1 MALTLLATNN
11 AESTLASA
19 ISATDTSLIVSAGTG
34 AEFPDAVAGESYF
47 KLTLTDAATG
57 SQVEIVNVTAKAGD
71 IFTIER
77 AQEGTLARAWAAN
90 DMVANMMT
98 ADTLNII
105 AQYSQQA
112 AASAA
117 LAEEYADN
125 ASDYAQ
131 NKFTFYKTAS
141 DPDGTIAGL
150 AATTD
155 GQSFWVAQGPDA
167 LSSAW
172 QYQNKAGVAV
182 LQAKQPGTAA
192 ITGTTREFPTL
203 AAAQADADAGNIQPG
218 AKCWVTSADD
228 SSLANEYINN
238 SGTLQPTGVI
248 SPSSKTIDNK
258 INERLVPGE
267 YRPGY
272 FPAFFDRNGMVPAWF
287 DGGKFDVAGLG
298 PNVTQVVSEI
308 PNEWA
313 QKFIPQGDFSP
324 YYFPFL
330 YDQQGNVYA
339 WFNGG
344 LFDAPGLGP
353 VLQEYVKNLVS
364 GGEVDAVRSFIEG
377 DQYKFLFKN
386 SRIFA
391 GQSTSLNIAFT
402 GDSWT
407 EKNTIP
413 QSLINILGG
422 TYKDP
427 GWISC
432 SNRTDGVMSGISPV
446 TATNFTKYDGGSN
459 NTNIP
464 PYGCGPDGNGYYNNN
479 TVGSL
484 VWTGVTVT
492 NLSVFYYD
500 GSGTFTI
507 TIDSNAPVTI
517 TGGNT
522 GTAKKY
528 DFSGLSATAHTVT
541 IQSTGTG
548 VVSILG
554 MYGKNNSIS
563 SGVTVSRMGNGGAFA
578 SDYFNFSSWIKPVAQ
593 YLDIDLLFI
602 ILGTNDFR
610 LSQGVAEYKSGI
622 VEIISKYRSAT
633 PDICI
638 CLMSPAQCN
647 ATGTPALSEYDKTMR
662 EIAVEQNVNFI
673 SGYQLFP
680 KVYNSVGGAW
690 ADGLHLSPLG
700 AYVLTRAIK
709 KEFFIGG

>member
-1 MALTLLATNN
+1 MSEYDTGNPVPSASMLDAWDNMQSIDKFVNSSDETITTRTGEQLDTLHSVNVKADNQLTQQQADF
-11 AESTLASA
+11 E
-19 ISATDTSLIVSAGTG
+19 TSQ
-34 AEFPDAVAGESYF
+34 EERDAV
-47 KLTLTDAATG
+47 
-57 SQVEIVNVTAKAGD
+57 VEETRQNLIPLS
-71 IFTIER
+71 R
-77 AQEGTLARAWAAN
+77 
-90 DMVANMMT
+90 
-98 ADTLNII
+98 
-105 AQYSQQA
+105 QYM
-112 AASAA
+112 
-117 LAEEYADN
+117 
-125 ASDYAQ
+125 
-131 NKFTFYKTAS
+131 
-141 DPDGTIAGL
+141 
-150 AATTD
+150 
-155 GQSFWVAQGPDA
+155 
-167 LSSAW
+167 
-172 QYQNKAGVAV
+172 
-182 LQAKQPGTAA
+182 
-192 ITGTTREFPTL
+192 TL
-203 AAAQADADAGNIQPG
+203 AAAQADIANIPVGSTTYVRSQDG
-218 AKCWVTSADD
+218 ST
-228 SSLANEYINN
+228 LAIEVINT
-238 SGTLQPTGVI
+238 SGTLQPTGRQM
-248 SPSSKTIDNK
+248 PSTKTVDDK

-517 TGGNT
+517 TGG
-522 GTAKKY
+522 
-528 DFSGLSATAHTVT
+528 
-541 IQSTGTG
+541 
-548 VVSILG
+548 
-554 MYGKNNSIS
+554 
-563 SGVTVSRMGNGGAFA
+563 
-578 SDYFNFSSWIKPVAQ
+578 
-593 YLDIDLLFI
+593 
-602 ILGTNDFR
+602 
-610 LSQGVAEYKSGI
+610 EYRDCQE
-622 VEIISKYRSAT
+622 V
-633 PDICI
+633 
-638 CLMSPAQCN
+638 
-647 ATGTPALSEYDKTMR
+647 
-662 EIAVEQNVNFI
+662 
-673 SGYQLFP
+673 
-680 KVYNSVGGAW
+680 
-690 ADGLHLSPLG
+690 
-700 AYVLTRAIK
+700 
-709 KEFFIGG
+709 

>member
-1 MALTLLATNN
+1 MATTDTQQTAQFAAEASVSAAEAKQYLIEVQQGYQDISATTQEAKN
-11 AESTLASA
+11 AATAAEAAKDAAQAAEQSAATSAEASSEAGSAAA
-19 ISATDTSLIVSAGTG
+19 ISAAQ
-34 AEFPDAVAGESYF
+34 AEQYASDAS
-47 KLTLTDAATG
+47 
-57 SQVEIVNVTAKAGD
+57 
-71 IFTIER
+71 
-77 AQEGTLARAWAAN
+77 
-90 DMVANMMT
+90 
-98 ADTLNII
+98 
-105 AQYSQQA
+105 
-112 AASAA
+112 
-117 LAEEYADN
+117 EYAL
-125 ASDYAQ
+125 
-131 NKFTFYKTAS
+131 NKFTFYKTPS

-150 AATTD
+150 AATTN
-155 GQSFWVAQGPDA
+155 GQSFRVAEGPEATAAFKTYENQD
-167 LSSAW
+167 
-172 QYQNKAGVAV
+172 GVAV
-182 LQAKQPGTAA
+182 LQASQPGTAA
-192 ITGTTREFPTL
+192 VTGTIREFPTL

-272 FPAFFDRNGMVPAWF
+272 FPAFFDRNSMVPAWF

-298 PNVTQVVSEI
+298 PNVTRVVSEI

-330 YDQQGNVYA
+330 YDQQGKVYA
-339 WFNGG
+339 WFHGG

-377 DQYKFLFKN
+377 DQYKFFFKN

-432 SNRTDGVMSGISPV
+432 SDRTDGVMSGISPV

-507 TIDSNAPVTI
+507 TIDSNTPVTI
-517 TGGNT
+517 MGGNT

-554 MYGKNNSIS
+554 MYGKNNSIA
-563 SGVTVSRMGNGGAFA
+563 SGLTVSRMGNGASIA
-578 SDYFNFSSWIKPVAQ
+578 SDYFNFSSWIQPVAQ

>member
-1 MALTLLATNN
+1 MATTDTQQTAQFA
-11 AESTLASA
+11 AEASVSA
-19 ISATDTSLIVSAGTG
+19 AEAKQYLIEVQQGYQDISATTQEAIN
-34 AEFPDAVAGESYF
+34 
-47 KLTLTDAATG
+47 AATAAEAAKN
-57 SQVEIVNVTAKAGD
+57 SAETA
-71 IFTIER
+71 E
-77 AQEGTLARAWAAN
+77 QSAA
-90 DMVANMMT
+90 T
-98 ADTLNII
+98 
-105 AQYSQQA
+105 SA
-112 AASAA
+112 AASSESATAA
-117 LAEEYADN
+117 AGSAAQAEEYKND
-125 ASDYAQ
+125 ASEYAL
-131 NKFTFYKTAS
+131 NKFTFYKTPS

-150 AATTD
+150 AATTS
-155 GQSFWVAQGPDA
+155 GQSFRVAEGPGAAAAFKTYENQD
-167 LSSAW
+167 
-172 QYQNKAGVAV
+172 GVAI
-182 LQAKQPGTAA
+182 LQASQPGTAA
-192 ITGTTREFPTL
+192 VTGTIREFPTL

-364 GGEVDAVRSFIEG
+364 GGEVNAVRSFIEG

-432 SNRTDGVMSGISPV
+432 SDRTDGVMSGISPV

-507 TIDSNAPVTI
+507 TIDSNTPVTI

-563 SGVTVSRMGNGGAFA
+563 SGVTVSRMG
-578 SDYFNFSSWIKPVAQ
+578 
-593 YLDIDLLFI
+593 
-602 ILGTNDFR
+602 
-610 LSQGVAEYKSGI
+610 
-622 VEIISKYRSAT
+622 
-633 PDICI
+633 
-638 CLMSPAQCN
+638 
-647 ATGTPALSEYDKTMR
+647 
-662 EIAVEQNVNFI
+662 
-673 SGYQLFP
+673 
-680 KVYNSVGGAW
+680 
-690 ADGLHLSPLG
+690 
-700 AYVLTRAIK
+700 
-709 KEFFIGG
+709 

>member
-1 MALTLLATNN
+1 MATTDTQQTAQFA
-11 AESTLASA
+11 AEASVSA
-19 ISATDTSLIVSAGTG
+19 AEAKQYLIEVQQGYQDISATTQEAIN
-34 AEFPDAVAGESYF
+34 
-47 KLTLTDAATG
+47 AATAAEAAKN
-57 SQVEIVNVTAKAGD
+57 SAETA
-71 IFTIER
+71 E
-77 AQEGTLARAWAAN
+77 QSAA
-90 DMVANMMT
+90 T
-98 ADTLNII
+98 
-105 AQYSQQA
+105 SA
-112 AASAA
+112 AASSESATAA
-117 LAEEYADN
+117 AGSAAQAEEYKND
-125 ASDYAQ
+125 ASEYAL
-131 NKFTFYKTAS
+131 NKFTFYKTPS

-150 AATTD
+150 AATTS
-155 GQSFWVAQGPDA
+155 GQSFRVAEGPGAAAAFKTYENQD
-167 LSSAW
+167 
-172 QYQNKAGVAV
+172 GVAI
-182 LQAKQPGTAA
+182 LQASQPGTAA
-192 ITGTTREFPTL
+192 VTGTIREFPTL

-364 GGEVDAVRSFIEG
+364 GGEVNAVRSFIEG

-432 SNRTDGVMSGISPV
+432 SDRTDGVMSGISPV

-507 TIDSNAPVTI
+507 TIDSNTPVTI

-578 SDYFNFSSWIKPVAQ
+578 SDYFNFSSWIK
-593 YLDIDLLFI
+593 
-602 ILGTNDFR
+602 
-610 LSQGVAEYKSGI
+610 
-622 VEIISKYRSAT
+622 
-633 PDICI
+633 
-638 CLMSPAQCN
+638 
-647 ATGTPALSEYDKTMR
+647 
-662 EIAVEQNVNFI
+662 
-673 SGYQLFP
+673 
-680 KVYNSVGGAW
+680 
-690 ADGLHLSPLG
+690 
-700 AYVLTRAIK
+700 
-709 KEFFIGG
+709 

>member
-1 MALTLLATNN
+1 MATTDTQQTAQFAAEASVSAAEAKQYLIEVQQGYQDISATTQEAKN
-11 AESTLASA
+11 AATAAEAAKDAAQAAEQSAATSAEASSEAGSAAA
-19 ISATDTSLIVSAGTG
+19 ISAAQ
-34 AEFPDAVAGESYF
+34 AEQYASDAS
-47 KLTLTDAATG
+47 
-57 SQVEIVNVTAKAGD
+57 
-71 IFTIER
+71 
-77 AQEGTLARAWAAN
+77 
-90 DMVANMMT
+90 
-98 ADTLNII
+98 
-105 AQYSQQA
+105 
-112 AASAA
+112 
-117 LAEEYADN
+117 EYAL
-125 ASDYAQ
+125 
-131 NKFTFYKTAS
+131 NKFTFYKTPS

-150 AATTD
+150 AATTN
-155 GQSFWVAQGPDA
+155 GQSFRVAEGPEATAAFKTYENQD
-167 LSSAW
+167 
-172 QYQNKAGVAV
+172 GVAV
-182 LQAKQPGTAA
+182 LQASQPGTAA
-192 ITGTTREFPTL
+192 VTGTIREFPTL

-272 FPAFFDRNGMVPAWF
+272 FPAFFDRNSMVPAWF

-298 PNVTQVVSEI
+298 PNVTRVVSEI

-330 YDQQGNVYA
+330 YDQQGKVYA
-339 WFNGG
+339 WFHGG

-377 DQYKFLFKN
+377 DQYKFFFKN

-432 SNRTDGVMSGISPV
+432 SDRTDGVMSGISPV

-507 TIDSNAPVTI
+507 TIDSNTPVTI
-517 TGGNT
+517 MGGNT

-554 MYGKNNSIS
+554 MYGKNNSIA
-563 SGVTVSRMGNGGAFA
+563 SGLTVSRMGNGASIA
-578 SDYFNFSSWIKPVAQ
+578 SDYFNFSSWIQPVAQ

-709 KEFFIGG
+709 KEFFIGS

>member
-1 MALTLLATNN
+1 MATTDTQQTAQFA
-11 AESTLASA
+11 AEASVSA
-19 ISATDTSLIVSAGTG
+19 AEAKQYLIEVQQGYQDISATTQEAINAATAAEAAKNSAETAEQSAATS
-34 AEFPDAVAGESYF
+34 AVASSES
-47 KLTLTDAATG
+47 AT
-57 SQVEIVNVTAKAGD
+57 
-71 IFTIER
+71 
-77 AQEGTLARAWAAN
+77 
-90 DMVANMMT
+90 
-98 ADTLNII
+98 
-105 AQYSQQA
+105 A
-112 AASAA
+112 AAGSAA
-117 LAEEYADN
+117 QAEEYKND
-125 ASDYAQ
+125 ASEYAL
-131 NKFTFYKTAS
+131 NKFTFYKTPS

-150 AATTD
+150 AATTN
-155 GQSFWVAQGPDA
+155 GQSFRVAEGPEATAAFKTYENQD
-167 LSSAW
+167 
-172 QYQNKAGVAV
+172 GVAV
-182 LQAKQPGTAA
+182 LQASQPGTAA
-192 ITGTTREFPTL
+192 ITGTIREFPTL

-298 PNVTQVVSEI
+298 PIVTQVVSEI

-339 WFNGG
+339 WFHGG

-432 SNRTDGVMSGISPV
+432 SDRTDGVMSGISPV

-507 TIDSNAPVTI
+507 TIDSNTPITI

-554 MYGKNNSIS
+554 MYGKNNSIA
-563 SGVTVSRMGNGGAFA
+563 SGLTVSRMGNGASIA
-578 SDYFNFSSWIKPVAQ
+578 SDYFNFSSWIQPVAQ

-709 KEFFIGG
+709 KEFFIGS

>member
-1 MALTLLATNN
+1 MATTDTQQTAQFAAEASVSAAEAKQYLIEVQQGYQDISATTQEAKN
-11 AESTLASA
+11 AATAAEAAKDAAQAAEQSAATSAEASSEAGSAAA
-19 ISATDTSLIVSAGTG
+19 ISAAQ
-34 AEFPDAVAGESYF
+34 AEQYASDAS
-47 KLTLTDAATG
+47 
-57 SQVEIVNVTAKAGD
+57 
-71 IFTIER
+71 
-77 AQEGTLARAWAAN
+77 
-90 DMVANMMT
+90 
-98 ADTLNII
+98 
-105 AQYSQQA
+105 
-112 AASAA
+112 
-117 LAEEYADN
+117 EYAL
-125 ASDYAQ
+125 
-131 NKFTFYKTAS
+131 NKFTFYKTPS

-150 AATTD
+150 AATTN
-155 GQSFWVAQGPDA
+155 GQSFRVAEGPEATAAFKTYENQD
-167 LSSAW
+167 
-172 QYQNKAGVAV
+172 GVAV
-182 LQAKQPGTAA
+182 LQASQPGTAA
-192 ITGTTREFPTL
+192 VTGTIREFPTL

-272 FPAFFDRNGMVPAWF
+272 FPAFFGRNSMVPAWF

-298 PNVTQVVSEI
+298 PNVTRVVSEI

-330 YDQQGNVYA
+330 YDQQGKVYA
-339 WFNGG
+339 WFHGG

-377 DQYKFLFKN
+377 DQYKFFFKN

-432 SNRTDGVMSGISPV
+432 SDRTDGVMSGISPV

-507 TIDSNAPVTI
+507 TIDSNTPIII

-554 MYGKNNSIS
+554 MYGKNNSIA
-563 SGVTVSRMGNGGAFA
+563 SGLTVSRMGNGASIA
-578 SDYFNFSSWIKPVAQ
+578 SDYFNFSSWIQPVAQ

-709 KEFFIGG
+709 KEFFIGS

>member
-1 MALTLLATNN
+1 MATTDTQQTAQFA
-11 AESTLASA
+11 AEAAVSA
-19 ISATDTSLIVSAGTG
+19 AEAKQYLIEVQQGYQDISATTQEAIN
-34 AEFPDAVAGESYF
+34 
-47 KLTLTDAATG
+47 AATAA
-57 SQVEIVNVTAKAGD
+57 EAAKIAAETAEQNSS
-71 IFTIER
+71 T
-77 AQEGTLARAWAAN
+77 
-90 DMVANMMT
+90 
-98 ADTLNII
+98 
-105 AQYSQQA
+105 SA
-112 AASAA
+112 AASSESATAA
-117 LAEEYADN
+117 AGSAAQAEEYANN

-167 LSSAW
+167 LSAAW

-364 GGEVDAVRSFIEG
+364 GGEVNAVRSFIEG

-432 SNRTDGVMSGISPV
+432 SDRTDGVMSGISPV

-507 TIDSNAPVTI
+507 TIDSNTPVTI

-554 MYGKNNSIS
+554 MYGKNNSIA
-563 SGVTVSRMGNGGAFA
+563 SGLTVSRMGNGASIA
-578 SDYFNFSSWIKPVAQ
+578 SDYFNFSSWIQPVAQ

-622 VEIISKYRSAT
+622 IEIISKYRSAT

>member
-1 MALTLLATNN
+1 MSEYDTGNPVP
-11 AESTLASA
+11 SASM
-19 ISATDTSLIVSAGTG
+19 
-34 AEFPDAVAGESYF
+34 PDAWDNMQSIDKFVNSSDETITTRTGEQIDTLHGVNV
-47 KLTLTDAATG
+47 KADNQLTQQQADFET
-57 SQVEIVNVTAKAGD
+57 SQVERDAVVEETRQNLIPLS
-71 IFTIER
+71 R
-77 AQEGTLARAWAAN
+77 
-90 DMVANMMT
+90 
-98 ADTLNII
+98 
-105 AQYSQQA
+105 QYM
-112 AASAA
+112 
-117 LAEEYADN
+117 
-125 ASDYAQ
+125 
-131 NKFTFYKTAS
+131 
-141 DPDGTIAGL
+141 
-150 AATTD
+150 
-155 GQSFWVAQGPDA
+155 
-167 LSSAW
+167 
-172 QYQNKAGVAV
+172 
-182 LQAKQPGTAA
+182 
-192 ITGTTREFPTL
+192 TL
-203 AAAQADADAGNIQPG
+203 AAAQADIANITAGATTYYRSP
-218 AKCWVTSADD
+218 DD
-228 SSLANEYINN
+228 SALAIEVINN
-238 SGTLQPTGVI
+238 GGTLEPTGRQM
-248 SPSSKTIDNK
+248 PSTKTVDDK

-267 YRPGY
+267 YRPSY
-272 FPAFFDRNGMVPAWF
+272 FPAFFDRNDMVPAWF
-287 DGGKFDVAGLG
+287 DGGRFDVASFG
-298 PNVTQVVSEI
+298 PNAKLDIASV
-308 PNEWA
+308 PNAWA
-313 QKFIPQGDFSP
+313 QKFIPQGNYSP
-324 YYFPFL
+324 YYFPFV
-330 YDQQGNVYA
+330 YDKNSNVYA
-339 WFNGG
+339 WFHNGLYDG
-344 LFDAPGLGP
+344 YGFGP
-353 VLQEYVKNLVS
+353 NINQYILNLV
-364 GGEVDAVRSFIEG
+364 GGSVSTPASSFIEG

-432 SNRTDGVMSGISPV
+432 SDRTDGVMSGISPV

-517 TGGNT
+517 MGGNT

-554 MYGKNNSIS
+554 MYGKNNSIA
-563 SGVTVSRMGNGGAFA
+563 SGLTVSRMGNGASIA
-578 SDYFNFSSWIKPVAQ
+578 SDYFNFSSWIQPVAQ

>member
-1 MALTLLATNN
+1 MATTDTQQTAQFA
-11 AESTLASA
+11 AEASVSA
-19 ISATDTSLIVSAGTG
+19 AEAKQYLIEVQQGYQDISATTQEAIN
-34 AEFPDAVAGESYF
+34 
-47 KLTLTDAATG
+47 AATAAEAAKN
-57 SQVEIVNVTAKAGD
+57 SAETA
-71 IFTIER
+71 E
-77 AQEGTLARAWAAN
+77 QSAA
-90 DMVANMMT
+90 T
-98 ADTLNII
+98 
-105 AQYSQQA
+105 SA
-112 AASAA
+112 AASSESATAA
-117 LAEEYADN
+117 AGSAAQAEEYKND
-125 ASDYAQ
+125 ASEYAL
-131 NKFTFYKTAS
+131 NKFTFYKTPS

-150 AATTD
+150 AATTS
-155 GQSFWVAQGPDA
+155 GQSFRVAEGPGAAAAFKTYENQD
-167 LSSAW
+167 
-172 QYQNKAGVAV
+172 GVAI
-182 LQAKQPGTAA
+182 LQASQPGTAA
-192 ITGTTREFPTL
+192 VTGTIREFPTL

-432 SNRTDGVMSGISPV
+432 SDRTDGVMSGISPV

-507 TIDSNAPVTI
+507 TIDSNTPVTI

-563 SGVTVSRMGNGGAFA
+563 SGVTVSRMG
-578 SDYFNFSSWIKPVAQ
+578 
-593 YLDIDLLFI
+593 
-602 ILGTNDFR
+602 
-610 LSQGVAEYKSGI
+610 
-622 VEIISKYRSAT
+622 
-633 PDICI
+633 
-638 CLMSPAQCN
+638 
-647 ATGTPALSEYDKTMR
+647 
-662 EIAVEQNVNFI
+662 
-673 SGYQLFP
+673 
-680 KVYNSVGGAW
+680 
-690 ADGLHLSPLG
+690 
-700 AYVLTRAIK
+700 
-709 KEFFIGG
+709 

>member
-1 MALTLLATNN
+1 MATTDTQQTAQFA
-11 AESTLASA
+11 AEASVSA
-19 ISATDTSLIVSAGTG
+19 AEAKQYLIEVQQGYQDISATTQEAIN
-34 AEFPDAVAGESYF
+34 
-47 KLTLTDAATG
+47 AATAAEAAKN
-57 SQVEIVNVTAKAGD
+57 SAETA
-71 IFTIER
+71 E
-77 AQEGTLARAWAAN
+77 QSAA
-90 DMVANMMT
+90 T
-98 ADTLNII
+98 
-105 AQYSQQA
+105 SA
-112 AASAA
+112 AASSESATAA
-117 LAEEYADN
+117 AGSAAQAEEYKND
-125 ASDYAQ
+125 ASEYAL
-131 NKFTFYKTAS
+131 NKFTFYKTPS

-150 AATTD
+150 AATTS
-155 GQSFWVAQGPDA
+155 GQSFRVAEGPGAAAAFKTYENQD
-167 LSSAW
+167 
-172 QYQNKAGVAV
+172 GVAI
-182 LQAKQPGTAA
+182 LQASQPGTAA
-192 ITGTTREFPTL
+192 VTGTIREFPTL

-528 DFSGLSATAHTVT
+528 DFSGLSAT
-541 IQSTGTG
+541 
-548 VVSILG
+548 
-554 MYGKNNSIS
+554 
-563 SGVTVSRMGNGGAFA
+563 
-578 SDYFNFSSWIKPVAQ
+578 
-593 YLDIDLLFI
+593 
-602 ILGTNDFR
+602 
-610 LSQGVAEYKSGI
+610 
-622 VEIISKYRSAT
+622 
-633 PDICI
+633 
-638 CLMSPAQCN
+638 
-647 ATGTPALSEYDKTMR
+647 
-662 EIAVEQNVNFI
+662 
-673 SGYQLFP
+673 
-680 KVYNSVGGAW
+680 
-690 ADGLHLSPLG
+690 
-700 AYVLTRAIK
+700 
-709 KEFFIGG
+709 

>member
-1 MALTLLATNN
+1 MATIDTQQTAQFA
-11 AESTLASA
+11 AEASVSA
-19 ISATDTSLIVSAGTG
+19 AEAKQYLIEVQQGYQDISATTQEAINAATAAEAAKNSAETAEQSAATS
-34 AEFPDAVAGESYF
+34 AVASSES
-47 KLTLTDAATG
+47 AT
-57 SQVEIVNVTAKAGD
+57 
-71 IFTIER
+71 
-77 AQEGTLARAWAAN
+77 
-90 DMVANMMT
+90 
-98 ADTLNII
+98 
-105 AQYSQQA
+105 A
-112 AASAA
+112 AAGSAA
-117 LAEEYADN
+117 QAEEYKND
-125 ASDYAQ
+125 ASEYAL
-131 NKFTFYKTAS
+131 NKFTFYKTPS

-150 AATTD
+150 AATTN
-155 GQSFWVAQGPDA
+155 GQSFRVAEGPEATAAFKTYENQD
-167 LSSAW
+167 
-172 QYQNKAGVAV
+172 GVAV
-182 LQAKQPGTAA
+182 LQASQPGTAA
-192 ITGTTREFPTL
+192 ITGTIREFPTL

-339 WFNGG
+339 WFHGG

-377 DQYKFLFKN
+377 DQYKFFFKN

-432 SNRTDGVMSGISPV
+432 SDRTDGVMSGISPV

-479 TVGSL
+479 AVGSL

-507 TIDSNAPVTI
+507 TIDSNTPVTI

-554 MYGKNNSIS
+554 MYGKNNSIA
-563 SGVTVSRMGNGGAFA
+563 SGLTVSRMGNGASIA
-578 SDYFNFSSWIKPVAQ
+578 SDYFNFSSWIQPVAQ

-700 AYVLTRAIK
+700 AYVLTREIK

>member
-1 MALTLLATNN
+1 
-11 AESTLASA
+11 
-19 ISATDTSLIVSAGTG
+19 
-34 AEFPDAVAGESYF
+34 
-47 KLTLTDAATG
+47 
-57 SQVEIVNVTAKAGD
+57 
-71 IFTIER
+71 
-77 AQEGTLARAWAAN
+77 
-90 DMVANMMT
+90 
-98 ADTLNII
+98 
-105 AQYSQQA
+105 
-112 AASAA
+112 
-117 LAEEYADN
+117 
-125 ASDYAQ
+125 
-131 NKFTFYKTAS
+131 
-141 DPDGTIAGL
+141 
-150 AATTD
+150 
-155 GQSFWVAQGPDA
+155 
-167 LSSAW
+167 
-172 QYQNKAGVAV
+172 
-182 LQAKQPGTAA
+182 
-192 ITGTTREFPTL
+192 
-203 AAAQADADAGNIQPG
+203 
-218 AKCWVTSADD
+218 
-228 SSLANEYINN
+228 
-238 SGTLQPTGVI
+238 
-248 SPSSKTIDNK
+248 
-258 INERLVPGE
+258 
-267 YRPGY
+267 
-272 FPAFFDRNGMVPAWF
+272 
-287 DGGKFDVAGLG
+287 
-298 PNVTQVVSEI
+298 
-308 PNEWA
+308 
-313 QKFIPQGDFSP
+313 
-324 YYFPFL
+324 
-330 YDQQGNVYA
+330 
-339 WFNGG
+339 
-344 LFDAPGLGP
+344 
-353 VLQEYVKNLVS
+353 
-364 GGEVDAVRSFIEG
+364 
-377 DQYKFLFKN
+377 
-386 SRIFA
+386 
-391 GQSTSLNIAFT
+391 
-402 GDSWT
+402 
-407 EKNTIP
+407 
-413 QSLINILGG
+413 LGG

-432 SNRTDGVMSGISPV
+432 SDRTDGVMSGISPV

-507 TIDSNAPVTI
+507 TIDSNTPVTI

-554 MYGKNNSIS
+554 MYGKNNSIA
-563 SGVTVSRMGNGGAFA
+563 SGLTVSRMGNGASIA
-578 SDYFNFSSWIKPVAQ
+578 SDYFNFSLWIQPVAQ